1 MHDHW
6 VTAEGGNSE
15 LNREPHWPEV
25 SGLSDIQRLSGVR
38 EGTYTV
44 GLVSENDKTYS
55 RETSL
60 DNWSRLEIGQV
71 ITGHVRRSGHLS
83 SVDWPTSVAA

>member
-1 MHDHW
+1 M
-6 VTAEGGNSE
+6 E
-15 LNREPHWPEV
+15 LLELWQKAYCWTPQKVPEV

-44 GLVSENDKTYS
+44 GLVSESEKTYS
-55 RETSL
+55 SNTSL
-60 DNWSRLEIGQV
+60 ENWSQLEVGQV

-83 SVDWPTSVAA
+83 SVDWPTSIAA